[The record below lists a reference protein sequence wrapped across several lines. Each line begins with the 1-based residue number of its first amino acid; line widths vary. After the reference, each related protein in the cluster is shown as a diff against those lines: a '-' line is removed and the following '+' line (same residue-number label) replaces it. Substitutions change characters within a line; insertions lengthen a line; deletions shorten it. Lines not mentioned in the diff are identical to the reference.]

1 MRCLALFG
9 GLVFPVLLVTGCGGN
24 ATPAT
29 APVAGQVIFEGEP
42 VTDATITF
50 TPAAGRTAT
59 GAIDGEGRFSL
70 STFRPNDGA
79 VPGRHR
85 VTFGSTAEVP
95 MPGTPEAKNHKSGKL
110 PFPKRYGGLSTTDLE
125 IDVPAGGLA
134 DLTIELQP

>member
-1 MRCLALFG
+1 MRCLAFFG
-9 GLVFPVLLVTGCGGN
+9 GLVFPVILVTGCGGN

-29 APVAGQVIFEGEP
+29 APVSGQVIFEGTP
-42 VTDATITF
+42 VTNATVTF
-50 TPAAGRTAT
+50 TPEAGRPAT
-59 GAIDGEGRFSL
+59 GSIDGEGRFSL

-95 MPGTPEAKNHKSGKL
+95 MPGTPEAKGSKADKP